1 MKRRGKM
8 RDGSSDDSARARALR
23 VAAVVRERVREL
35 QDALEQLDATADACA
50 NAALDAERERAG
62 ASSEL
67 RVRVERLCAL
77 RREKLAGMDALKA
90 LEREY
95 EEDDAS
101 ARASFD
107 FDGYLDRNTKSYVAS
122 RAKELDYLIA
132 FDAAVKKASMGGMDA
147 DADLVMEDD
156 GGDGPRN
163 AKCPLTMKPVE
174 EMEDPVED
182 ARGFVYEREA
192 IVQYIGK
199 SKSTACPVAGTN
211 HKVTVSELK
220 PSRAAKK
227 FKQRAAGLGD
237 AYAGTLIS
245 P

>member
-1 MKRRGKM
+1 M
-8 RDGSSDDSARARALR
+8 RDDAVDDSARARALR
-23 VAAVVRERVREL
+23 VAATVRERVREM

-50 NAALDAERERAG
+50 NAALDVERERAG
-62 ASSEL
+62 ASRDL
-67 RVRVERLCAL
+67 RVRVERLCEL
-77 RREKLAGMDALKA
+77 KREKLAAMDALKA

-95 EEDDAS
+95 EAEADGNG
-101 ARASFD
+101 SFD
-107 FDGYLDRNTKSYVAS
+107 FDGYLDRKTKGYAAS
-122 RAKELDYLIA
+122 RAKELGYLIA
-132 FDAAVKKASMGGMDA
+132 FDGAVKKAANGGADA

-163 AKCPLTMKPVE
+163 AKCPITARPVE
-174 EMEDPVED
+174 EMDDPVED
-182 ARGFVYEREA
+182 ERGFVYEREA

-199 SKSTACPVAGTN
+199 SKSKDCPVAGTN

-227 FKQRAAGLGD
+227 LKQRAAGLGD
-237 AYAGTLIS
+237 AYGGETLIS